1 MNLPTIRVKA
11 RKCAHRPIHSFDTL
25 KTLVGAYAALFAVT
39 FPVAP
44 FFDEALCACSN
55 SARFNAQ
62 RLFVASMILFLPA
75 ALSLRLRFGAS
86 DLTVCKEGTDCCLV
100 SAHRVRCASANR
112 FLLAALI
119 LRRLR
124 FGGSA
129 ADLVRPPFNIALSS
143 RICASSR
150 FL

>member
-1 MNLPTIRVKA
+1 MTGGESA
-11 RKCAHRPIHSFDTL
+11 G
-25 KTLVGAYAALFAVT
+25 LVDGTNPFGAYAALFAVA

-62 RLFVASMILFLPA
+62 RRFVASMILFLPA
-75 ALSLRLRFGAS
+75 ALSLRLPFGAS
-86 DLTVCKEGTDCCLV
+86 DVTACKEGADCSLV
-100 SAHRVRCASANR
+100 SAHRFRCASAIR
-112 FLLAALI
+112 FGLAALI

-129 ADLVRPPFNIALSS
+129 AADLLRPPFNIALSS

-150 FL
+150 FF